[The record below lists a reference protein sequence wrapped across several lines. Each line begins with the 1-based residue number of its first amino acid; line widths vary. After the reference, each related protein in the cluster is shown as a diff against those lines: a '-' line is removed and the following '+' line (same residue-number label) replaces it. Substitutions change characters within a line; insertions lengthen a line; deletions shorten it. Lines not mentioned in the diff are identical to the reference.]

1 MSTLI
6 FDVNETL
13 SDISG
18 LADAFERAG
27 APGMLAMTWYA
38 STLRDGMALCV
49 QGGSAGFAEIGR
61 EVLRGMLTVLD
72 GVTDREAAIESIMGA
87 FGSLD
92 VHPDV
97 PDGLRAL
104 VAAGHRLVTLS
115 VGSASVAQALLER
128 AGVADTVE
136 LLLSCDDAG
145 LWKPHPAAYRYAARR
160 CKVDPGELVM
170 VAVHPWD
177 LDGASRAGLATAF
190 IDRTGAPWP
199 AMFRTPGHHV
209 RTIGELVSALPE

>member
-1 MSTLI
+1 MSTLV

-13 SDISG
+13 SDIAG
-18 LADAFERAG
+18 LAAAFEQAG
-27 APGMLAMTWYA
+27 APGSLAATWYA

-49 QGGSAGFAEIGR
+49 QGGTAGFAEVAR
-61 EVLRGMLTVLD
+61 QVLRGLLTGAD
-72 GVTDREAAIESIMGA
+72 GVADRESAIGAIMDA
-87 FGSLD
+87 FVSLD

-104 VAAGHRLVTLS
+104 AGAGHRLVTLS
-115 VGSASVAQALLER
+115 VGSASVAESLLER

-136 LLLSCDDAG
+136 SMLSCDDAG

-160 CKVDPGELVM
+160 CGVAPSELTM
-170 VAVHPWD
+170 IAVHPWD

-190 IDRTGAPWP
+190 VDRTGAPWP
-199 AMFRTPGHHV
+199 EVFRVPTHHV
-209 RTIGELVSALPE
+209 RTVGELVTVL